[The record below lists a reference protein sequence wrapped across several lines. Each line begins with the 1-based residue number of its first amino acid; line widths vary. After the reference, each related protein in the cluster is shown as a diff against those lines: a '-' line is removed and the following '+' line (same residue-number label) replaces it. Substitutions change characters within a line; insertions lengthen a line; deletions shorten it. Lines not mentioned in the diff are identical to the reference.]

1 MLIRG
6 RWSVGALHPVRGMT
20 FAEDASRIRTGA
32 APRGMETLRTITMAL
47 CAKPTAGP
55 ARSAVGSAALGLGG
69 LHGMREEQAGADGA
83 DLQAADLAALWPVS
97 LVRS

>member
-1 MLIRG
+1 
-6 RWSVGALHPVRGMT
+6 MT